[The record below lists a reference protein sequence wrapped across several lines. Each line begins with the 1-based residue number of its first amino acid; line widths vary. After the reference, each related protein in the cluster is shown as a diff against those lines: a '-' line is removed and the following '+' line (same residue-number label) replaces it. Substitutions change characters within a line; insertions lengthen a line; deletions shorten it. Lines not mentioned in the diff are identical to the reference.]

1 MILFPILLIAALFI
15 VNVSKQE
22 NVFSRL
28 FFSLYWGMGS
38 LVTSVYLILLK
49 VDDFQLIHLFRLKN
63 FSQNIY
69 CYFIYIMVSVAIFLI
84 VYILNKKELYTQHQT
99 LKTIDKIFVGI
110 FTFCSWIALLC
121 ILSANWA
128 MNHFQGISINQII
141 FTLTQPVEGTDQSQ
155 IDSYIFGP
163 LMQSLFFIFI
173 LIFIFYGINRLT
185 KLKKGITVFEFIRFK
200 KLLMSVLS
208 VVILIFGFF
217 ISINEIGYA
226 EVKSYFF
233 EKSGLYEKA
242 YVNPEKVNL
251 TFPEKKRNLIYIF
264 MESMETT
271 YISKDLG
278 GAQKENLLPNLT
290 NRIQSGEAIN
300 FSNTDT
306 IGGAL
311 PIRLTGF
318 TVVGMV
324 AQSAGVPVRTS
335 LDNNTLDNNSNY
347 QNLKQ
352 FLPGAYSLGDI
363 LEKNGYQ
370 NLLLLGSDANFG
382 GRKTYFQQHGNYQIL
397 DYNYAIE
404 NKWIPSDYHVWWG
417 YEDKKLFENA
427 KNVVTQAAS
436 SDKPFNLT
444 MLTADTHFED
454 GYMSAETPKIY
465 DNQYSNVIHY
475 SDQLV
480 NEFINWVQQQ
490 PFYENTTIVISGDH
504 LSMDK
509 DYFNN
514 ISDKYQRTVFNEII
528 NSPIQ
533 PENAKNR
540 QFTTFDLYPTTLAAL
555 GVEIEGNRLG
565 LGTNL
570 FSGTKTVPERLGY
583 QNFEDEVTKKSDY
596 YDQKIAKDN

>member
-1 MILFPILLIAALFI
+1 MILFSILLTLILFI
-15 VNVSKQE
+15 VNLS
-22 NVFSRL
+22 NRSNIISR
-28 FFSLYWGMGS
+28 FFFALYWGIGS
-38 LVTSVYLILLK
+38 LITSAYLVLLK
-49 VDDFQLIHLFRLKN
+49 IDDPKLHHLFRFVN
-63 FSQNIY
+63 GHQNIF
-69 CYFIYIMVSVAIFLI
+69 CYFIYLTVPVSIFLI
-84 VYILNKKELYTQHQT
+84 VYALNNKEYYTQEKT
-99 LKTIDKIFVGI
+99 LKIMDKIFVGI

-155 IDSYIFGP
+155 IDSYIVGP
-163 LMQSLFFIFI
+163 LMQSLFYIFLLVFII
-173 LIFIFYGINRLT
+173 YCINRLT

-208 VVILIFGFF
+208 AVILISGFF

-242 YVNPEKVNL
+242 YINPEKVNL

-318 TVVGMV
+318 TVGGMV

-454 GYMSAETPKIY
+454 GYMSAETPKLY

-509 DYFNN
+509 DYFND
-514 ISDKYQRTVFNEII
+514 ISDKYQRTVFNEVI
-528 NSPIQ
+528 NAPIQ
-533 PENAKNR
+533 AEYTKNR

-596 YDQKIAKDN
+596 YEQKIAKDN

>member
-1 MILFPILLIAALFI
+1 MILFPIVLTVVLFI
-15 VNVSKQE
+15 VNLS
-22 NVFSRL
+22 NRGNIISR
-28 FFSLYWGMGS
+28 FFFALYWGIGS
-38 LVTSVYLILLK
+38 LITSAYLVLLK
-49 VDDFQLIHLFRLKN
+49 IDDPKLHHLFRFVN
-63 FSQNIY
+63 GHQNIF
-69 CYFIYIMVSVAIFLI
+69 CYFIYLTVPVSIFLI
-84 VYILNKKELYTQHQT
+84 VYALNKKEYYTQKKT
-99 LKTIDKIFVGI
+99 LKIMDKIFVGI

-121 ILSANWA
+121 VLSANWA

-155 IDSYIFGP
+155 IDSYIVGP
-163 LMQSLFFIFI
+163 LMQSLFYIFL
-173 LIFIFYGINRLT
+173 LIFIIYCINRLT

-208 VVILIFGFF
+208 IVILISGFF
-217 ISINEIGYA
+217 VSINEIGYA

-242 YVNPEKVNL
+242 YINPEKVKL

-318 TVVGMV
+318 TVGGMV

-352 FLPGAYSLGDI
+352 FLPGAYSIGDI

-370 NLLLLGSDANFG
+370 NLLLLGSDANFA

-404 NKWIPSDYHVWWG
+404 KKWIPSDYHVWWG

-427 KNVVTQAAS
+427 KNVVSQAAS

-454 GYMSAETPKIY
+454 GYMSAETPKLY
-465 DNQYSNVIHY
+465 ANQYSNVIHY

-509 DYFNN
+509 DYFND

-555 GVEIEGNRLG
+555 DVEIEGNRLG

>member
-1 MILFPILLIAALFI
+1 MILFPILLIAVLFI

-22 NVFSRL
+22 NVFSRF
-28 FFSLYWGMGS
+28 FFSLYWGMSS

-242 YVNPEKVNL
+242 YINPEKVKL
-251 TFPEKKRNLIYIF
+251 IFPEKKRNLIYIF

-318 TVVGMV
+318 TVGGMV

-352 FLPGAYSLGDI
+352 FLPGAYSIGDI
-363 LEKNGYQ
+363 LEMNGYQ

-454 GYMSAETPKIY
+454 GYMSAETPKLY
-465 DNQYSNVIHY
+465 DTQYSNVIHY

-509 DYFNN
+509 DYFND

-528 NSPIQ
+528 NSPVQ
-533 PENAKNR
+533 AENAKNR

-555 GVEIEGNRLG
+555 GVEIEGNR

>member
-1 MILFPILLIAALFI
+1 MILFPILLTLILFI
-15 VNVSKQE
+15 VNLS
-22 NVFSRL
+22 NRSNIISR
-28 FFSLYWGMGS
+28 FFFALYWGIGS
-38 LVTSVYLILLK
+38 LITSAYLVLLK
-49 VDDFQLIHLFRLKN
+49 IDDPKLHHLFRFVN
-63 FSQNIY
+63 GHQNIF
-69 CYFIYIMVSVAIFLI
+69 CYFIYLTVPVSIFLI
-84 VYILNKKELYTQHQT
+84 VYALNNKEYYTQEKT
-99 LKTIDKIFVGI
+99 LKIMDKIFVGI

-155 IDSYIFGP
+155 IDSYIVGP
-163 LMQSLFFIFI
+163 LMQSLFYIFL
-173 LIFIFYGINRLT
+173 LIFIFYCINRLT
-185 KLKKGITVFEFIRFK
+185 KLKKGVTILEYVRFRK
-200 KLLMSVLS
+200 VLMSLLS
-208 VVILIFGFF
+208 IVILISGFF
-217 ISINEIGYA
+217 VSINEIGYA

-242 YVNPEKVNL
+242 YINPEKVKL

-318 TVVGMV
+318 TVGGMV

-454 GYMSAETPKIY
+454 GYMSAETPKLY
-465 DNQYSNVIHY
+465 ANQYSNVIHY

-490 PFYENTTIVISGDH
+490 P
-504 LSMDK
+504 L
-509 DYFNN
+509 
-514 ISDKYQRTVFNEII
+514 
-528 NSPIQ
+528 
-533 PENAKNR
+533 
-540 QFTTFDLYPTTLAAL
+540 
-555 GVEIEGNRLG
+555 
-565 LGTNL
+565 
-570 FSGTKTVPERLGY
+570 
-583 QNFEDEVTKKSDY
+583 
-596 YDQKIAKDN
+596 

>member
-1 MILFPILLIAALFI
+1 MIIFPILLIAVLFI

-22 NVFSRL
+22 NVFFRF
-28 FFSLYWGMGS
+28 FFSLYWGTGS
-38 LVTSVYLILLK
+38 LITSAYLVLLK
-49 VDDFQLIHLFRLKN
+49 IDDPKLHHLFRFVN
-63 FSQNIY
+63 GHQNIF
-69 CYFIYIMVSVAIFLI
+69 CYFIYLTVPVSIFLI
-84 VYILNKKELYTQHQT
+84 VYALNNKEYYTQEKT
-99 LKTIDKIFVGI
+99 LKIMDKIFVGI

-155 IDSYIFGP
+155 IDSYIVGP
-163 LMQSLFFIFI
+163 LMQSLFYIFI
-173 LIFIFYGINRLT
+173 LIFIIYCINRLT

-208 VVILIFGFF
+208 IVILISGFF

-242 YVNPEKVNL
+242 YINPEKVNL

-318 TVVGMV
+318 TVGGMV

-352 FLPGAYSLGDI
+352 FLPGAYSIGDI

-370 NLLLLGSDANFG
+370 NLLLLGSDANFA

-454 GYMSAETPKIY
+454 GYMSAETPKLY
-465 DNQYSNVIHY
+465 DTQYSNVIHY

-504 LSMDK
+504 LSMDQ

-514 ISDKYQRTVFNEII
+514 VSDKYQRTVFNEII

-533 PENAKNR
+533 AEYTKNR

>member
-1 MILFPILLIAALFI
+1 MNLSNRSSII
-15 VNVSKQE
+15 
-22 NVFSRL
+22 SR
-28 FFSLYWGMGS
+28 FFFALYWGIGS
-38 LVTSVYLILLK
+38 LITSAYLVLLK
-49 VDDFQLIHLFRLKN
+49 IDDPKLHHLFRFVN
-63 FSQNIY
+63 GHQNIF
-69 CYFIYIMVSVAIFLI
+69 CYFIYLTVPVSIFLI
-84 VYILNKKELYTQHQT
+84 VYALNNKEYYTQEKT
-99 LKTIDKIFVGI
+99 LKIMDKIFVVI

-155 IDSYIFGP
+155 IDSYIVGP
-163 LMQSLFFIFI
+163 LMQSLFYIFL
-173 LIFIFYGINRLT
+173 LIFIIYCINRLT

-208 VVILIFGFF
+208 ILILISGFF

-242 YVNPEKVNL
+242 YINPEKVNL

-318 TVVGMV
+318 TVGGMV

-454 GYMSAETPKIY
+454 GYMSAETPKLY
-465 DNQYSNVIHY
+465 ANQYSNVIHY

-490 PFYENTTIVISGDH
+490 PLYENTTIVISGDH

-509 DYFNN
+509 DYFND
-514 ISDKYQRTVFNEII
+514 ISDKYQRTVFNEVI
-528 NSPIQ
+528 NAPIQ
-533 PENAKNR
+533 AEYTKNR

>member
-1 MILFPILLIAALFI
+1 M
-15 VNVSKQE
+15 
-22 NVFSRL
+22 
-28 FFSLYWGMGS
+28 
-38 LVTSVYLILLK
+38 
-49 VDDFQLIHLFRLKN
+49 
-63 FSQNIY
+63 
-69 CYFIYIMVSVAIFLI
+69 
-84 VYILNKKELYTQHQT
+84 
-99 LKTIDKIFVGI
+99 DKIFVGI

-121 ILSANWA
+121 VLSANWA

-155 IDSYIFGP
+155 IDSYIVGP
-163 LMQSLFFIFI
+163 LMQSLFYIFL
-173 LIFIFYGINRLT
+173 LIFIIYCINRLT

-208 VVILIFGFF
+208 VVILISGFF

-242 YVNPEKVNL
+242 YINPEKVNL

-290 NRIQSGEAIN
+290 NRIQNGEAIN

-306 IGGAL
+306 IGGEL
-311 PIRLTGF
+311 PIYITGF
-318 TVVGMV
+318 TVGGMV
-324 AQSAGVPVRTS
+324 AQTAGVPVRTS
-335 LDNNTLDNNSNY
+335 LDNNTLNNNPNY
-347 QNLKQ
+347 QALKK
-352 FLPGAYSLGDI
+352 FLPGAYSIGDI

-370 NLLLLGSDANFG
+370 NLLLLGSDANFA

-404 NKWIPSDYHVWWG
+404 NKWIPSDYRVWWG

-427 KNVVTQAAS
+427 KNVVSQAAS

-454 GYMSAETPKIY
+454 GYMSAETPKLY

-504 LSMDK
+504 LSMDQ
-509 DYFNN
+509 DYFN
-514 ISDKYQRTVFNEII
+514 DVPKTYQRTVFNEII

-533 PENAKNR
+533 AEYTKNR

>member
-1 MILFPILLIAALFI
+1 
-15 VNVSKQE
+15 
-22 NVFSRL
+22 
-28 FFSLYWGMGS
+28 MGS

-121 ILSANWA
+121 VLSANWA

-155 IDSYIFGP
+155 IDSYIVGP
-163 LMQSLFFIFI
+163 LMQSLFYIFL
-173 LIFIFYGINRLT
+173 LIFIIYCINRLT

-208 VVILIFGFF
+208 IVILISGFF

-242 YVNPEKVNL
+242 YINPEKVNL

-290 NRIQSGEAIN
+290 NRIKSGEAIN

-318 TVVGMV
+318 TVGGMV

-454 GYMSAETPKIY
+454 GYMSAETPKLY
-465 DNQYSNVIHY
+465 ANQYSNVIHY

-490 PFYENTTIVISGDH
+490 PLYENTTIVISGDH

-509 DYFNN
+509 DYFND
-514 ISDKYQRTVFNEII
+514 ISDKYQRTVFNEVI
-528 NSPIQ
+528 NAPIQ
-533 PENAKNR
+533 AEYTKNR

>member
-1 MILFPILLIAALFI
+1 MIASA
-15 VNVSKQE
+15 
-22 NVFSRL
+22 
-28 FFSLYWGMGS
+28 Y
-38 LVTSVYLILLK
+38 LVLLK
-49 VDDFQLIHLFRLKN
+49 IDDPKLHHLFRFVN
-63 FSQNIY
+63 GHQNIF
-69 CYFIYIMVSVAIFLI
+69 CYFIYLTVPVSIFLI
-84 VYILNKKELYTQHQT
+84 VYALNNKEYYTQEKT
-99 LKTIDKIFVGI
+99 LKIMDKIFVGI

-155 IDSYIFGP
+155 IDSYIVGP
-163 LMQSLFFIFI
+163 LMQSLFYIFL
-173 LIFIFYGINRLT
+173 LIFIFYCINRLT
-185 KLKKGITVFEFIRFK
+185 KLKKGVTILEYVRFRK
-200 KLLMSVLS
+200 VLMSLLS
-208 VVILIFGFF
+208 IVILISGFF
-217 ISINEIGYA
+217 VSINEIGYA

-242 YVNPEKVNL
+242 YINPEKVKL

-318 TVVGMV
+318 TVGGMV

-454 GYMSAETPKIY
+454 GYMSDETPKLY

-480 NEFINWVQQQ
+480 NEFINWIQQQ

-509 DYFNN
+509 DYFND

>member
-318 TVVGMV
+318 TVGGMV

>member
-1 MILFPILLIAALFI
+1 MILFPILLIAVLFI

-22 NVFSRL
+22 NVFSRF

-121 ILSANWA
+121 VLSANWA

-163 LMQSLFFIFI
+163 LMQSLFYIFL
-173 LIFIFYGINRLT
+173 LIFIFYCINRLT
-185 KLKKGITVFEFIRFK
+185 KLKKGFTILEYVRFRK
-200 KLLMSVLS
+200 VLMSLLS
-208 VVILIFGFF
+208 IVILISGFF
-217 ISINEIGYA
+217 VSINEIGYA

-242 YVNPEKVNL
+242 YVNPKKVNL

-318 TVVGMV
+318 TVGGMV

-352 FLPGAYSLGDI
+352 FLPGAYSIGDI

-370 NLLLLGSDANFG
+370 NLLLLGSDANFA

-404 NKWIPSDYHVWWG
+404 KKWIPSDYHVWWG

-454 GYMSAETPKIY
+454 GYMSDETPKLY

-509 DYFNN
+509 DYFND

-528 NSPIQ
+528 NSPVQ
-533 PENAKNR
+533 AENAKNR

-570 FSGTKTVPERLGY
+570 FSGTKTVPQGLRHHIFEY
-583 QNFEDEVTKKSDY
+583 QVRKKSDY
-596 YDQKIAKDN
+596 YNQKIAKDN

>member
-1 MILFPILLIAALFI
+1 MILFPILLTLILFI
-15 VNVSKQE
+15 VNLS
-22 NVFSRL
+22 NRSNIISR
-28 FFSLYWGMGS
+28 FFFALYWGIGS
-38 LVTSVYLILLK
+38 LITSAYLVLFKI
-49 VDDFQLIHLFRLKN
+49 DDPKLHHLFRFVN
-63 FSQNIY
+63 GHQNIF
-69 CYFIYIMVSVAIFLI
+69 CYFIYLTVPVSIFLI
-84 VYILNKKELYTQHQT
+84 VYALNNKEYYTQEKT
-99 LKTIDKIFVGI
+99 LKIMDKIFVGI

-155 IDSYIFGP
+155 IDSYIVGP
-163 LMQSLFFIFI
+163 LMQSLFYIFL
-173 LIFIFYGINRLT
+173 LIFIIYCINRLT

-208 VVILIFGFF
+208 IVILISGFF

-242 YVNPEKVNL
+242 YINPEKVNL

-290 NRIQSGEAIN
+290 NRIQNGEAIN
-300 FSNTDT
+300 FSNSDT

-318 TVVGMV
+318 TVGGMV

-352 FLPGAYSLGDI
+352 FLPGAYSIGDI

-454 GYMSAETPKIY
+454 GYMSAETPKLY

-509 DYFNN
+509 DYFND

-533 PENAKNR
+533 AENTKNR

>member
-1 MILFPILLIAALFI
+1 M
-15 VNVSKQE
+15 
-22 NVFSRL
+22 
-28 FFSLYWGMGS
+28 
-38 LVTSVYLILLK
+38 
-49 VDDFQLIHLFRLKN
+49 
-63 FSQNIY
+63 
-69 CYFIYIMVSVAIFLI
+69 
-84 VYILNKKELYTQHQT
+84 
-99 LKTIDKIFVGI
+99 
-110 FTFCSWIALLC
+110 
-121 ILSANWA
+121 
-128 MNHFQGISINQII
+128 
-141 FTLTQPVEGTDQSQ
+141 
-155 IDSYIFGP
+155 
-163 LMQSLFFIFI
+163 
-173 LIFIFYGINRLT
+173 
-185 KLKKGITVFEFIRFK
+185 
-200 KLLMSVLS
+200 
-208 VVILIFGFF
+208 
-217 ISINEIGYA
+217 
-226 EVKSYFF
+226 
-233 EKSGLYEKA
+233 YEKA
-242 YVNPEKVNL
+242 YINPEKVNL

-290 NRIQSGEAIN
+290 NRIQNGEAIN
-300 FSNTDT
+300 FSNSDT

-311 PIRLTGF
+311 PIYITGF
-318 TVVGMV
+318 TVGGMV
-324 AQSAGVPVRTS
+324 AQTAGVPVRTS
-335 LDNNTLDNNSNY
+335 LDNNTLNNNPNY
-347 QNLKQ
+347 QALKK
-352 FLPGAYSLGDI
+352 FLPGAYSIGDI

-370 NLLLLGSDANFG
+370 NLLLLGSDANFA

-404 NKWIPSDYHVWWG
+404 NKWIPSDYRVWWG

-427 KNVVTQAAS
+427 KNVVSQAAS

-454 GYMSAETPKIY
+454 GYMSAETPKLY

-504 LSMDK
+504 LSMDQ
-509 DYFNN
+509 DYFN
-514 ISDKYQRTVFNEII
+514 DVPKTYQRTVFNEII

-533 PENAKNR
+533 AEYTKNR

>member
-1 MILFPILLIAALFI
+1 MITSA
-15 VNVSKQE
+15 
-22 NVFSRL
+22 
-28 FFSLYWGMGS
+28 Y
-38 LVTSVYLILLK
+38 LVLLK
-49 VDDFQLIHLFRLKN
+49 IDDPKLHHLFRFVN
-63 FSQNIY
+63 GHQNIF
-69 CYFIYIMVSVAIFLI
+69 CYFIYLTVPVSIFLI
-84 VYILNKKELYTQHQT
+84 VYALNNKEYYTQEKT
-99 LKTIDKIFVGI
+99 LKIMDKIFVGI

-155 IDSYIFGP
+155 IDSYIVGP
-163 LMQSLFFIFI
+163 LMQSLFYIFL
-173 LIFIFYGINRLT
+173 LIFIFYCINRLT
-185 KLKKGITVFEFIRFK
+185 KLKKGVTILEYVRFRK
-200 KLLMSVLS
+200 VLMSLLS
-208 VVILIFGFF
+208 IVILISGFF
-217 ISINEIGYA
+217 VSINEIGYA

-242 YVNPEKVNL
+242 YINPEKVKL

-318 TVVGMV
+318 TVGGMV

-352 FLPGAYSLGDI
+352 FLPGAYSIGDI

-427 KNVVTQAAS
+427 KNVVSQAAS

-454 GYMSAETPKIY
+454 GYMSDETPKLY

-509 DYFNN
+509 DYFND

-596 YDQKIAKDN
+596 YNQKIAKDN

>member
-1 MILFPILLIAALFI
+1 MITSA
-15 VNVSKQE
+15 
-22 NVFSRL
+22 
-28 FFSLYWGMGS
+28 Y
-38 LVTSVYLILLK
+38 LVLLK
-49 VDDFQLIHLFRLKN
+49 IDDPKLHHLFRFVN
-63 FSQNIY
+63 GHQNIF
-69 CYFIYIMVSVAIFLI
+69 CYFIYLTVPVSIFLI
-84 VYILNKKELYTQHQT
+84 VYALNNKEYYTQEKT
-99 LKTIDKIFVGI
+99 LKIMDKIFVGI

-155 IDSYIFGP
+155 IDSYIVGP
-163 LMQSLFFIFI
+163 LMQSLFYIFL
-173 LIFIFYGINRLT
+173 LIFIIYCINRLT

-208 VVILIFGFF
+208 IVILISGFF
-217 ISINEIGYA
+217 VSINEIGYA

-242 YVNPEKVNL
+242 YINPEKVKL

-318 TVVGMV
+318 TVGGMV

-352 FLPGAYSLGDI
+352 FLPGAYSIGDI

-370 NLLLLGSDANFG
+370 NLLLLGSDANFA

-404 NKWIPSDYHVWWG
+404 KKWIPSDYHVWWG

-454 GYMSAETPKIY
+454 GYMSDETPKLY

-480 NEFINWVQQQ
+480 NEFINWIQQQ

-509 DYFNN
+509 DYFND

-555 GVEIEGNRLG
+555 DVEIEGNRLG

>member
-1 MILFPILLIAALFI
+1 MILFPILLIAVLFI

-22 NVFSRL
+22 NVFSRF

-242 YVNPEKVNL
+242 YINPEKVKL

-318 TVVGMV
+318 TVGGMV

-352 FLPGAYSLGDI
+352 FLPGAYSIGDI

-404 NKWIPSDYHVWWG
+404 NKWIPSDYRVWWG

-454 GYMSAETPKIY
+454 GFLSEETPKLY

-480 NEFINWVQQQ
+480 NEFIGWVQQQ

-504 LSMDK
+504 LSMDQ
-509 DYFNN
+509 DYFN
-514 ISDKYQRTVFNEII
+514 DVPKTYQRTIFNEII

-533 PENAKNR
+533 AEYTKNR

>member
-1 MILFPILLIAALFI
+1 MITSA
-15 VNVSKQE
+15 
-22 NVFSRL
+22 
-28 FFSLYWGMGS
+28 Y
-38 LVTSVYLILLK
+38 LVLLK
-49 VDDFQLIHLFRLKN
+49 IDDPKLHHLFRFVN
-63 FSQNIY
+63 GHQNIF
-69 CYFIYIMVSVAIFLI
+69 CYFIYLTVPVSIFLI
-84 VYILNKKELYTQHQT
+84 VYALNNKEYYTQEKT
-99 LKTIDKIFVGI
+99 LKIMDKIFVGI

-155 IDSYIFGP
+155 IDSYIVGP
-163 LMQSLFFIFI
+163 LMQSLFYIFL
-173 LIFIFYGINRLT
+173 LIFIIYCINRLT

-208 VVILIFGFF
+208 IVILISGFF
-217 ISINEIGYA
+217 VSINEIGYA

-242 YVNPEKVNL
+242 YINPEKVKL

-318 TVVGMV
+318 TVGGMV

-352 FLPGAYSLGDI
+352 FLPGAYSIGDI

-370 NLLLLGSDANFG
+370 NLLLLGSDANFA

-404 NKWIPSDYHVWWG
+404 KKWIPSDYHVWWG

-427 KNVVTQAAS
+427 KNVVSQAAS

-454 GYMSAETPKIY
+454 GYMSDETPKLY

-480 NEFINWVQQQ
+480 NEFIKWIQQQ

-504 LSMDK
+504 LSMDQ

-514 ISDKYQRTVFNEII
+514 VSDKYQRTVFNEII
-528 NSPIQ
+528 NAPIQ
-533 PENAKNR
+533 AEYTKNR

>member
-1 MILFPILLIAALFI
+1 
-15 VNVSKQE
+15 
-22 NVFSRL
+22 
-28 FFSLYWGMGS
+28 MGS
-38 LVTSVYLILLK
+38 LITSAYLVLLK
-49 VDDFQLIHLFRLKN
+49 IDDPKLHHLFRFVN
-63 FSQNIY
+63 GHQNIF
-69 CYFIYIMVSVAIFLI
+69 CYFIYLMVPVSTFLI
-84 VYILNKKELYTQHQT
+84 VYTLNKKEYYTKEKT
-99 LKTIDKIFVGI
+99 LKIMDKIFVGI

-121 ILSANWA
+121 VLSANWA

-155 IDSYIFGP
+155 IDSYIVGP
-163 LMQSLFFIFI
+163 LMQSLFYIFL
-173 LIFIFYGINRLT
+173 LIFIIYCINRLT

-208 VVILIFGFF
+208 IGILISGFL

-242 YVNPEKVNL
+242 YINPEKVNL

-278 GAQKENLLPNLT
+278 GAQKGNLLPNLT

-318 TVVGMV
+318 TVGGMV

-352 FLPGAYSLGDI
+352 FLPGAYSIGDI

-370 NLLLLGSDANFG
+370 NLLLLGSDANFA
-382 GRKTYFQQHGNYQIL
+382 GRKTYFQQHGNYQII

-404 NKWIPSDYHVWWG
+404 KKWIPSDYHVWWG

-427 KNVVTQAAS
+427 KNAVSQAAS

-454 GYMSAETPKIY
+454 GYMSAETPKLY

-480 NEFINWVQQQ
+480 NDFINWVQQQ

-509 DYFNN
+509 DYFND

-596 YDQKIAKDN
+596 YDQKIAKDNQ

>member
-1 MILFPILLIAALFI
+1 MITSA
-15 VNVSKQE
+15 
-22 NVFSRL
+22 
-28 FFSLYWGMGS
+28 Y
-38 LVTSVYLILLK
+38 LVLLK
-49 VDDFQLIHLFRLKN
+49 IDDPKLHHLFRFVN
-63 FSQNIY
+63 GHQNIF
-69 CYFIYIMVSVAIFLI
+69 CYFVYLTVPVSIFLI
-84 VYILNKKELYTQHQT
+84 VYALNNKEYYTQEKT
-99 LKTIDKIFVGI
+99 LKIMDKIFVGI

-141 FTLTQPVEGTDQSQ
+141 FTMTQPVEGTDQSQ
-155 IDSYIFGP
+155 IDSYIVGP
-163 LMQSLFFIFI
+163 LMQSLFYIFI
-173 LIFIFYGINRLT
+173 LIFIIYCINRLT

-208 VVILIFGFF
+208 ILILISGFF

-242 YVNPEKVNL
+242 YINPEKVKL

-318 TVVGMV
+318 TVGGMV

-454 GYMSAETPKIY
+454 GYMSAETPKLY
-465 DNQYSNVIHY
+465 DTQYSNVIHY

-509 DYFNN
+509 DYFND

-528 NSPIQ
+528 NSPVQ
-533 PENAKNR
+533 AENAKNR

-555 GVEIEGNRLG
+555 GVEIEGNCLG

>member
-1 MILFPILLIAALFI
+1 MITSA
-15 VNVSKQE
+15 
-22 NVFSRL
+22 
-28 FFSLYWGMGS
+28 Y
-38 LVTSVYLILLK
+38 LVLLK
-49 VDDFQLIHLFRLKN
+49 IDDPKLHHLFRFVN
-63 FSQNIY
+63 GHQNIF
-69 CYFIYIMVSVAIFLI
+69 CYFIYLTVPVSIFLI
-84 VYILNKKELYTQHQT
+84 VYALNNKEYYTQEKT
-99 LKTIDKIFVGI
+99 LKIMDKIFVGI

-155 IDSYIFGP
+155 IDSYIVGP
-163 LMQSLFFIFI
+163 LMQSLFYIFL
-173 LIFIFYGINRLT
+173 LIFIIYCINRLT

-208 VVILIFGFF
+208 IVILISGFF
-217 ISINEIGYA
+217 VSINEIGYA

-242 YVNPEKVNL
+242 YINPEKVKL

-318 TVVGMV
+318 TVGGMV

-352 FLPGAYSLGDI
+352 FLPGAYSIGDI

-370 NLLLLGSDANFG
+370 NLLLLGSDANFA

-404 NKWIPSDYHVWWG
+404 KKWIPSDYHVWWG

-454 GYMSAETPKIY
+454 GYMSDETPKLY

-480 NEFINWVQQQ
+480 NEFINWIQQQ

-509 DYFNN
+509 DYFSD

-555 GVEIEGNRLG
+555 DVEIEGNRLG

>member
-1 MILFPILLIAALFI
+1 MITSA
-15 VNVSKQE
+15 
-22 NVFSRL
+22 
-28 FFSLYWGMGS
+28 Y
-38 LVTSVYLILLK
+38 LVLLK
-49 VDDFQLIHLFRLKN
+49 IDDPKLHHLFRFVN
-63 FSQNIY
+63 GHQNIF
-69 CYFIYIMVSVAIFLI
+69 CYFIYLTVPVSIFLI
-84 VYILNKKELYTQHQT
+84 VYALNNKEYYTQEKT
-99 LKTIDKIFVGI
+99 LKIMDKIFVGI

-155 IDSYIFGP
+155 IDSYIVGP
-163 LMQSLFFIFI
+163 LMQSLFYIFL
-173 LIFIFYGINRLT
+173 LIFIIYCINRLT

-208 VVILIFGFF
+208 VVILISGFF

-242 YVNPEKVNL
+242 YINPEKVNL

-290 NRIQSGEAIN
+290 NRIQNGEAIN

-306 IGGAL
+306 IGGEL
-311 PIRLTGF
+311 PIYITGF
-318 TVVGMV
+318 TVGGMV
-324 AQSAGVPVRTS
+324 AQTAGVPVRTS
-335 LDNNTLDNNSNY
+335 LDNNTLNNNPNY
-347 QNLKQ
+347 QALKK
-352 FLPGAYSLGDI
+352 FLPGAYSIGDI

-370 NLLLLGSDANFG
+370 NLLLLGSDANFA

-404 NKWIPSDYHVWWG
+404 NKWIPSDYRVWWG

-427 KNVVTQAAS
+427 KNVVSQAAS

-454 GYMSAETPKIY
+454 GYMSAETPKLY

-490 PFYENTTIVISGDH
+490 SFYENTTIVISGDH
-504 LSMDK
+504 LSMDQ
-509 DYFNN
+509 DYFN
-514 ISDKYQRTVFNEII
+514 DVPKTYQRTVFNEII

-533 PENAKNR
+533 AEYTKNR

-596 YDQKIAKDN
+596 YDRKIAKDN